1 MVAKLAIISFQENGA
16 GFEIAFFEMPVL
28 FRVLNFFKHSIFFSL
43 ESGNNQFPRKWS
55 RV

>member
-1 MVAKLAIISFQENGA
+1 MMSKLAIISFQENGA

>member
-28 FRVLNFFKHSIFFSL
+28 FRVLNFFQTFDLFFI
-43 ESGNNQFPRKWS
+43 GIW
-55 RV
+55 